1 MENEINR
8 NEMER
13 PVNINL
19 RDARNLRG
27 TEMRR
32 GFGAEKMPPSPVLGR
47 GPGREYEEGSTGEK
61 KDKKMLVKMLNRVI
75 GLSIFAI
82 FFGVP
87 LYFTGMASQGII
99 FEKQIYFYFWLLLGL
114 VVWVAKGVITGEL
127 DIRRTSLDIPILG
140 VWLAVGLATIFSVD
154 RWHSF
159 WGAFSDPSRGFMSV
173 TAYIIAYYLI
183 LSNFNAKRLKLI
195 LTAILSSG
203 GVLIVWTT
211 LAILN
216 IKFLPNSLAQY
227 APLSLAGSVTTLGV
241 IFAAL
246 VPIITTV
253 ILKYSENNQTAPAK
267 KKIYL
272 GGLLLMLLLDLFLIL
287 ALYNY
292 VPWLAFFVGIVIFLV
307 FILAQIV
314 RPKESWTWL
323 PMVVFILAMVLRM
336 TGAVTIA
343 RVNLPMEL
351 SLNYTTSAAIAK
363 TSLTHKPWLGSGPAT
378 YGYDFSLNRPQDFN
392 LNAFYNLRFFQGTG
406 VFMEA
411 ATTLGIIGTIL
422 LAILVLAYIG
432 LQFHLVA
439 KDKEKNKL
447 YSLGAFSAA
456 SIFLL
461 TVLLDRSGGVELL
474 LAVLF
479 ITLALAVAFLESE
492 REESYLSLSLKAS
505 PKFALALAFVFMVVC
520 AGVAFLF
527 VFLGKVYAADVMAG
541 QAALTFNKNQTAAL
555 TDMGKAISLNP
566 LEAQYYTQIGQYYM
580 ALANQEAMKDQ
591 KTRDVD
597 KIKQYLNFSIQAT
610 TQAES
615 MNPNDVGSVE
625 SLALIYE
632 NAGLYVP
639 DSLKLA
645 DQYYQAAQKLEP
657 HNPVYDIKLGQLA
670 ISQAASG
677 TDKNAAKAALV
688 TAQGFFQ
695 KAVAEKNNYADA
707 YYQLALDDE
716 ALNQMDQAI
725 ANGQQAVQL
734 NPQNSNYL
742 LAMGRFYQ
750 ERNASGDAALAEQ
763 YYQADIALNDSD
775 INGHFYLGLFYEKQ
789 KEAAKAKE
797 QYNQV
802 IALLQKGSNND
813 QTIAQ
818 VQKMITNVDNGVANT
833 PESLGL
839 VQQNNASGAPADNAQ
854 ATSAPANTPTPTL
867 NETKPADNT
876 GKNTVTPG
884 TKTQNVPAAN
894 ATTTKP

>member
-8 NEMER
+8 NEGER

-19 RDARNLRG
+19 RSEVQRG
-27 TEMRR
+27 VPVRPMGNFASRVRAAEAPRR
-32 GFGAEKMPPSPVLGR
+32 EVRAEAGAD
-47 GPGREYEEGSTGEK
+47 K
-61 KDKKMLVKMLNRVI
+61 KDKKLLVKMLDRVI

-87 LYFTGMASQGII
+87 LYFTGTASQGII

-114 VVWVAKGVITGEL
+114 VVWAAKGVITGEM

-159 WGAFSDPSRGFMSV
+159 FGAFSDPSRGFMSV
-173 TAYIIAYYLI
+173 TAYIVAFYLI

-195 LTAILSSG
+195 LWAILTSG
-203 GVLIVWTT
+203 GILIVWTT
-211 LAILN
+211 LAILG

-227 APLSLAGSVTTLGV
+227 APLSLSGSVTSLGV

-246 VPIITTV
+246 VPLIAVV
-253 ILKYSENNQTAPAK
+253 IMKFSENEEMAAVK
-267 KKIYL
+267 KKIL
-272 GGLLLMLLLDLFLIL
+272 TGGLMLMLLLDLFLIL

-292 VPWLAFFVGIVIFLV
+292 VPWLAFFIGVVILLV
-307 FILAQIV
+307 FILAKIV

-336 TGAVTIA
+336 TGAVSIA

-351 SLNYTTSAAIAK
+351 SLNYATSTAIAK
-363 TSLTHKPWLGSGPAT
+363 NSLSHKLWLGSGPAT
-378 YGYDFSLNRPQDFN
+378 YGYDFSMNRPQDFN

-406 VFMEA
+406 AFMESA
-411 ATTLGIIGTIL
+411 ATLGLVGTVF
-422 LAILVLAYIG
+422 LVVLILAYIG

-456 SIFLL
+456 AVFLVA
-461 TVLLDRSGGVELL
+461 VLSDRSGGVDLL

-479 ITLALAVAFLESE
+479 IAFALAVSFLESE
-492 REESYLSLSLKAS
+492 KDENYLSLSLKAS

-527 VFLGKVYAADVMAG
+527 VFLGKVYAADILAG
-541 QAALTFNKNQTAAL
+541 QAALTLNKDQTTAL
-555 TDMGKAISLNP
+555 ADMGKAISLNP
-566 LEAQYYTQIGQYYM
+566 MEPRYYTQIGQYYM

-615 MNPNDVGSVE
+615 MESNDVGAVE

-645 DQYYQAAQKLEP
+645 EQYYQTAQKLEP

-670 ISQAASG
+670 ISEAAGG
-677 TDKNAAKAALV
+677 TDKNAAKAALT
-688 TAQGFFQ
+688 TAQGLFQ
-695 KAVAEKNNYADA
+695 KAVSEKNNYADG

-725 ANGQQAVQL
+725 SNGQQAVQL
-734 NPQNSNYL
+734 NPQNSSYL

-750 ERNASGDAALAEQ
+750 ERNGSGDAALAEQ
-763 YYQADIALNDSD
+763 YYQADISLNDKD
-775 INGHFYLGLFYEKQ
+775 INGHFYLGIFYEKQ
-789 KEAAKAKE
+789 KESDKAKE
-797 QYNQV
+797 QYNKV
-802 IALLQKGSNND
+802 ISLLQQGQNNQ
-813 QTIAQ
+813 QTIDQ
-818 VQKMITNVDNGVANT
+818 VQKMITNVDDGVANT

-839 VQQNNASGAPADNAQ
+839 VQQNNSSGASASAATQ
-854 ATSAPANTPTPTL
+854 AISVPANAPTPTL
-867 NETKPADNT
+867 NQTKPADNAVPA
-876 GKNTVTPG
+876 GN
-884 TKTQNVPAAN
+884 TKTTPA